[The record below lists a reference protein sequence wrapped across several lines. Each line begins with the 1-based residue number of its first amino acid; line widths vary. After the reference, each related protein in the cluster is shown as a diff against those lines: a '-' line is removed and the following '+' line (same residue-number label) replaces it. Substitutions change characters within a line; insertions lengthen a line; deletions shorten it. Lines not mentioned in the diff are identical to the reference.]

1 MGTLFETYVVPVGT
15 VLFCLHLQVLS
26 HELCHTLGMKHCY
39 YFHCAMNESASIEQ
53 ASAQPLFLCPVC
65 LRKLKKILRFD
76 IFKRYG
82 LLKDAVTRLLEASK
96 PDSPDTEPD
105 TPIPDKPEVSHT
117 EHSRT
122 GASEEGRTGKELIS
136 SSLVQ
141 ESTSNSSTH
150 DQLLFLQQALQ
161 WLERATQVK

>member
-1 MGTLFETYVVPVGT
+1 
-15 VLFCLHLQVLS
+15 
-26 HELCHTLGMKHCY
+26 
-39 YFHCAMNESASIEQ
+39 MNESASIEQ

-96 PDSPDTEPD
+96 QGSPDTEPD
-105 TPIPDKPEVSHT
+105 TPIPDNLEVELSFN
-117 EHSRT
+117 SRT
-122 GASEEGRTGKELIS
+122 AALEEGRTGKELIS
-136 SSLVQ
+136 SSLAQ
-141 ESTSNSSTH
+141 GSPSNSSSH

-161 WLERATQVK
+161 WLDRATQVK